1 MDCMQICKNNS
12 QQLCE
17 IQTQN
22 VLLYIEARRGRV
34 SICYVV
40 HEGRGE
46 AKKRKRDE
54 PKLVKRSLL
63 MNNWVKKDQV
73 EVQRLQKQFQHLAR
87 YFNTMTRNSMRYS
100 QIIYRSP
107 VEGNRLKSFPFF
119 EISLSQRFFPSLTVA
134 KQDDVTSCSRSDWA
148 IILNLETINSI
159 TRTKIVEL
167 RCVVCSLQSS
177 QLIHKLREHKI
188 SVYSED
194 L

>member
-1 MDCMQICKNNS
+1 MQICKNNS

-34 SICYVV
+34 SICYIVQ
-40 HEGRGE
+40 EGRGE
-46 AKKRKRDE
+46 AKKRKRDK
-54 PKLVKRSLL
+54 PKLVKRSLF
-63 MNNWVKKDQV
+63 MNNQVKKDQV
-73 EVQRLQKQFQHLAR
+73 EVQRLQKQFQHLAK

-107 VEGNRLKSFPFF
+107 VEGKSFPFF
-119 EISLSQRFFPSLTVA
+119 EISLSQRFFLSLTVA
-134 KQDDVTSCSRSDWA
+134 KRDDVTSCSRSDWA

-167 RCVVCSLQSS
+167 RCVVCSLQSVVIVADT
-177 QLIHKLREHKI
+177 QIQRT
-188 SVYSED
+188 
-194 L
+194 